1 MCRGVRVSAQ
11 SDFLGDVCY
20 DVTGNITSCK
30 LFQPH
35 ISHSTLEKYY
45 HLCVSPRNTTDIN
58 KLMNMSTLI

>member
-1 MCRGVRVSAQ
+1 MGQNKEGTVVSGVRVSAQ

-45 HLCVSPRNTTDIN
+45 LPLVCLTQKHYI
-58 KLMNMSTLI
+58 